1 MTRATAVPRLKQWR
15 GKVLQQAAGST
26 ARPQHIRSN
35 AAVLSS
41 LLTENQSPSSPRL
54 WTQKKSIRFSLFRS
68 PHTRIDLRFIAAHLN
83 LISLSSSP
91 NRQITERGEEREEGR
106 ESQAV

>member
-15 GKVLQQAAGST
+15 GKVLQQAAT

-54 WTQKKSIRFSLFRS
+54 WTQKKNQFDFLSSVLPTQELTSILL
-68 PHTRIDLRFIAAHLN
+68 P
-83 LISLSSSP
+83 LIS
-91 NRQITERGEEREEGR
+91 I
-106 ESQAV
+106 